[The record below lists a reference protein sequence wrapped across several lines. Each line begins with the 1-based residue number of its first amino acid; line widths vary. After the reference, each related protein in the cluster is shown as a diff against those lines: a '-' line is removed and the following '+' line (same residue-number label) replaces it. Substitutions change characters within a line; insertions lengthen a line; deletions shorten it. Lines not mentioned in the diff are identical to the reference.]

1 VDLTTY
7 VFKRVTCREERE
19 RERETE
25 TQTTNQWQ
33 KYIKVK
39 KETEILRKK
48 EDKQKNIGELKHR
61 KWATME

>member
-39 KETEILRKK
+39 KETEIPRKK
-48 EDKQKNIGELKHR
+48 KINKKKILVN
-61 KWATME
+61 

>member
-1 VDLTTY
+1 MQ
-7 VFKRVTCREERE
+7 RRERE

-39 KETEILRKK
+39 KETEIPRKK
-48 EDKQKNIGELKHR
+48 KINKKKILVN
-61 KWATME
+61 